1 MRSNEYT
8 EAVDRFLRAESWTGE
23 PQHAPAVA
31 SLRVMAR
38 ELDREF
44 HAATA
49 SAFGLAYRQLLRM
62 RPTEQADSAVAAAL
76 KAAMSGAPAA

>member
-1 MRSNEYT
+1 MSEYST
-8 EAVDRFLRAESWTGE
+8 AVKAFLDAETWALA

-38 ELDREF
+38 ELDSEF

-62 RPTEQADSAVAAAL
+62 RPGEESNSAVAAAL
-76 KAAMSGAPAA
+76 REAMGDGTSN